1 MNFIAQSN
9 ESHQYMMQ
17 KDEKGESILESM
29 MRYGVIDEVSGSV
42 TMFTQTEEDLELKKL
57 IWT

>member
-1 MNFIAQSN
+1 
-9 ESHQYMMQ
+9 MMQ

>member
-1 MNFIAQSN
+1 
-9 ESHQYMMQ
+9 MMQ

-42 TMFTQTEEDLELKKL
+42 TMFT
-57 IWT
+57 